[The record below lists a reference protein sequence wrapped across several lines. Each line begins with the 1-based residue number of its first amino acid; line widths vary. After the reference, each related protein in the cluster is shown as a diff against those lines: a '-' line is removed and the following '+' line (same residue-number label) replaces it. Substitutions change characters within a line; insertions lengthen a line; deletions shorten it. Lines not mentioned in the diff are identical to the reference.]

1 MNAKAFRKF
10 LDRDGGCVHCGDVE
24 TAVPHHRANR
34 GMGGSKLR
42 DVPSN
47 IVSMCALINGLMES
61 DAYTAELSRTY
72 GWKVSTA
79 TDASLVPVWYPNLGR
94 WFFLDDDFGLHEVG
108 EVA

>member
-1 MNAKAFRKF
+1 MNGKQFQKY
-10 LDRDGGCVHCGDVE
+10 LDRDGGCVHCGDTE

-47 IVSMCALINGLMES
+47 IVSMCALVNGLMEA
-61 DAYTAELSRTY
+61 DAYTAELARTY
-72 GWKVSTA
+72 GWKVSTN
-79 TDASLVPVWYPNLGR
+79 TDSASVPVWYPNLGR

-108 EVA
+108 EAA

>member
-1 MNAKAFRKF
+1 MNAKQFRKF
-10 LDRDGGCVHCGDVE
+10 LDRDGGCIHCGDVE

-61 DAYTAELSRTY
+61 DAYTAELARTY
-72 GWKVSTA
+72 GWKVS
-79 TDASLVPVWYPNLGR
+79 ASDNSQLVPIWYPAHGR
-94 WFFLDDDFGLHEVG
+94 WYLLEDDFGIIEVG
-108 EVA
+108 K